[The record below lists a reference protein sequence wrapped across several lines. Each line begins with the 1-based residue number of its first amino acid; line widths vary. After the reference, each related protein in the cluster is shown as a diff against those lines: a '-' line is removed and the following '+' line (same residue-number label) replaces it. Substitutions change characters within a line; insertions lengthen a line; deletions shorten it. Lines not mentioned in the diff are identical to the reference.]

1 MSRLSSWLIAVLFG
15 AVVVGGI
22 FYFVPQ
28 AEAQVMSTAVR
39 MTVFRA
45 PSESD
50 PPTTYWGVDYPPTYT
65 FTQPSGGFLKI
76 YNGTVVVAV
85 WATGQWA
92 RVEYIYPAAAGGN
105 TP

>member
-1 MSRLSSWLIAVLFG
+1 MTRFKSWLIAVLIG
-15 AVVVGGI
+15 ASVVGGI
-22 FYFVPQ
+22 LYFTAE
-28 AEAQVMSTAVR
+28 AEAQTPPTAIR

-76 YNGTVVVAV
+76 YDGPSATGKTVAV
-85 WATGQWA
+85 WAPGAWA
-92 RVEYIYPAAAGGN
+92 RVEYVKGEAQ
-105 TP
+105 